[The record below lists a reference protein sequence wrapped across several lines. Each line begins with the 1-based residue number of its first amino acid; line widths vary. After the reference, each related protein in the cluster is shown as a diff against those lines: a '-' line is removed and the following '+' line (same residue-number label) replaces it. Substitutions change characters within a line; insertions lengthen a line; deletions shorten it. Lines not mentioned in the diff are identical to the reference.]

1 MSAQKANLEI
11 LPLGVQVA
19 LGLGLIAL
27 AAFPFVGTDFYTQMV
42 TRMMIMAIFAM
53 SLDLL
58 QGVTGLVSLGHA
70 AYFGLAGYALAFLT
84 PQGEAVSLW
93 WTLPVAVLA
102 SGLAALIIGFFV
114 VRTHGIYFIMVTM
127 AFAQMVFYL
136 FFDNKVLGGSDG
148 LYINF
153 KPAADIFG
161 WVPFDLENKR
171 TLYYFTL
178 AAVLGVYAF
187 LRRLLWSPFGRAL
200 AGIRVN
206 EHRMRA
212 MGFGTFG
219 YKLAAFTL
227 AGALAGL
234 AGYLWGAQTGYI
246 NPELMGFHMSAHAIM
261 MVILGGMG
269 NFAGAI
275 VGAFA
280 FEYLLHVFKDL
291 PQVGSVNLGKHWQL
305 WMGLF
310 IVLLVTA
317 FWVWSSVSVN
327 VRSRP
332 MSEVLL
338 SAKNLTK
345 RFGGLA
351 AVNDVSLELVRNHIH
366 AVIGPNGAGKSTLT
380 NLLSGDLPPTTGSV
394 TLGGHD
400 VTGWSPEKIS
410 ARGLGRSYQKTNIF
424 LPFSVWENVRL
435 AAQSREPHTFRL
447 ISRATDFVA
456 VNART
461 ERAIELS
468 GLKDRRSSIAGTIS
482 HGEQRQ
488 LEIAMTLATEPQV
501 VLLDEPLAGMGTV
514 EAERMVAL
522 LLAIKKDHGILLVE
536 HDMDAVFALADRLTV
551 MVNGQVIAS
560 GTPAEIRADAGVQA
574 AYLGE
579 EH

>member
-1 MSAQKANLEI
+1 MIQANLEVLPRSIKLI
-11 LPLGVQVA
+11 LGMGLVA
-19 LGLGLIAL
+19 LLV
-27 AAFPFVGTDFYTQMV
+27 FPFVGTPFYTEMV

-153 KPAADIFG
+153 KPGTAIMG
-161 WVPFDLENKR
+161 WVPFDLDNKR
-171 TLYYFTL
+171 VLYYFTL
-178 AAVLGVYAF
+178 AALLLTYVF
-187 LRRLLWSPFGRAL
+187 LRRLLFSPFGRTL
-200 AGIRVN
+200 SGIRVN

-212 MGFGTFG
+212 MGYGVFG
-219 YKLAAFTL
+219 YKLAAFSV

-234 AGYLWGAQTGYI
+234 AGYLWGTQTGYI

-291 PQVGSVNLGKHWQL
+291 PQLGSVNLGKHWQL

-310 IVLLVTA
+310 IVLLVTFA
-317 FWVWSSVSVN
+317 P
-327 VRSRP
+327 R
-332 MSEVLL
+332 
-338 SAKNLTK
+338 
-345 RFGGLA
+345 
-351 AVNDVSLELVRNHIH
+351 
-366 AVIGPNGAGKSTLT
+366 
-380 NLLSGDLPPTTGSV
+380 
-394 TLGGHD
+394 
-400 VTGWSPEKIS
+400 
-410 ARGLGRSYQKTNIF
+410 
-424 LPFSVWENVRL
+424 
-435 AAQSREPHTFRL
+435 
-447 ISRATDFVA
+447 
-456 VNART
+456 
-461 ERAIELS
+461 
-468 GLKDRRSSIAGTIS
+468 
-482 HGEQRQ
+482 
-488 LEIAMTLATEPQV
+488 
-501 VLLDEPLAGMGTV
+501 
-514 EAERMVAL
+514 
-522 LLAIKKDHGILLVE
+522 GILGLFE
-536 HDMDAVFALADRLTV
+536 KFLKRKR
-551 MVNGQVIAS
+551 AS
-560 GTPAEIRADAGVQA
+560 NE
-574 AYLGE
+574 
-579 EH
+579 

>member
-1 MSAQKANLEI
+1 MSAQQANLEV
-11 LPLGVQVA
+11 LPASIKLVLGMGLVA
-19 LGLGLIAL
+19 LL
-27 AAFPFVGTDFYTQMV
+27 AFPFVGTQFYTEMV

-93 WTLPVAVLA
+93 WTLPAAVLT
-102 SGLAALIIGFFV
+102 SGLAALLIGFFV

-153 KPAADIFG
+153 KPSAAIFG
-161 WVPFDLENKR
+161 WVPFDLGSKR

-178 AAVLGVYAF
+178 GALLVTYVF
-187 LRRLLWSPFGRAL
+187 LRRLLFSPFGRTL
-200 AGIRVN
+200 SGIRVN

-212 MGFGTFG
+212 MGYGVFG
-219 YKLAAFTL
+219 YKLAAFTV

-269 NFAGAI
+269 NFAGAM

-310 IVLLVTA
+310 IVLLVTFA
-317 FWVWSSVSVN
+317 P
-327 VRSRP
+327 R
-332 MSEVLL
+332 
-338 SAKNLTK
+338 
-345 RFGGLA
+345 
-351 AVNDVSLELVRNHIH
+351 
-366 AVIGPNGAGKSTLT
+366 
-380 NLLSGDLPPTTGSV
+380 
-394 TLGGHD
+394 
-400 VTGWSPEKIS
+400 
-410 ARGLGRSYQKTNIF
+410 
-424 LPFSVWENVRL
+424 
-435 AAQSREPHTFRL
+435 
-447 ISRATDFVA
+447 
-456 VNART
+456 
-461 ERAIELS
+461 
-468 GLKDRRSSIAGTIS
+468 
-482 HGEQRQ
+482 
-488 LEIAMTLATEPQV
+488 
-501 VLLDEPLAGMGTV
+501 
-514 EAERMVAL
+514 
-522 LLAIKKDHGILLVE
+522 GILGLVGKFLKRKKAS
-536 HDMDAVFALADRLTV
+536 DA
-551 MVNGQVIAS
+551 
-560 GTPAEIRADAGVQA
+560 
-574 AYLGE
+574 
-579 EH
+579 

>member
-1 MSAQKANLEI
+1 MSTMKANLEV
-11 LPLGVQVA
+11 LPRGVQVTLV
-19 LGLGLIAL
+19 LGLVALI
-27 AAFPFVGTDFYTQMV
+27 AFPFAGTDFYTQMV

-70 AYFGLAGYALAFLT
+70 AYFGLAGYALAFLM

-127 AFAQMVFYL
+127 AFAQMVFFL

-153 KPAADIFG
+153 KPDTTLFG
-161 WVPFDLENKR
+161 WMPFDLDNKR

-178 AAVLGVYAF
+178 AVLLVVYAF

-200 AGIRVN
+200 AGIRIN

-212 MGFGTFG
+212 MGFGTFR
-219 YKLAAFTL
+219 YKLTAFTL

-234 AGYLWGAQTGYI
+234 AGYLWGTQTGYI

-310 IVLLVTA
+310 IVLLVTFA
-317 FWVWSSVSVN
+317 PRGILGLV
-327 VRSRP
+327 
-332 MSEVLL
+332 E
-338 SAKNLTK
+338 
-345 RFGGLA
+345 RFGK
-351 AVNDVSLELVRNHIH
+351 SR
-366 AVIGPNGAGKSTLT
+366 GAG
-380 NLLSGDLPPTTGSV
+380 
-394 TLGGHD
+394 
-400 VTGWSPEKIS
+400 
-410 ARGLGRSYQKTNIF
+410 
-424 LPFSVWENVRL
+424 
-435 AAQSREPHTFRL
+435 
-447 ISRATDFVA
+447 
-456 VNART
+456 
-461 ERAIELS
+461 
-468 GLKDRRSSIAGTIS
+468 
-482 HGEQRQ
+482 
-488 LEIAMTLATEPQV
+488 
-501 VLLDEPLAGMGTV
+501 DE
-514 EAERMVAL
+514 
-522 LLAIKKDHGILLVE
+522 
-536 HDMDAVFALADRLTV
+536 
-551 MVNGQVIAS
+551 
-560 GTPAEIRADAGVQA
+560 
-574 AYLGE
+574 
-579 EH
+579 